1 MAKKR
6 TVVDVLS
13 AMNRNE
19 LKVFYQPKFDATTNR
34 VKSAEALVRWIQ
46 ADGHTIMP
54 DEFLP
59 AMEQSDAITLVDWF
73 KTK

>member
-6 TVVDVLS
+6 TVSDVLS

-34 VKSAEALVRWIQ
+34 VKSAEALV
-46 ADGHTIMP
+46 
-54 DEFLP
+54 
-59 AMEQSDAITLVDWF
+59 
-73 KTK
+73 